1 MNQSL
6 NRIKDSLLAGQPI
19 VQVISFEEK
28 RVEGF
33 LRKLCQQ
40 TLKNQNVYTWD
51 SHFGLSHGEAPSTPA
66 VDSLDPSRALDLALG
81 VNEPAFFVFRDLTP
95 LLRDNPGLIRQVRE
109 CYLQF
114 KGSRKFLF
122 LLSPDDY
129 LPASLK
135 KEIDIIQFELPDYE
149 ELEALCG
156 KFLESLA
163 KAGAQVQLS
172 DEEKRNFVTAVQGLT
187 LDEAY
192 KAYMKAFQGQSRI
205 HIGLIDKIH
214 QEKKQLILKENVLE
228 FFDHVL
234 TMEDMGG
241 LDKLKD
247 WLLKRKKAFSKEARE
262 FGLDKPKG
270 ILTMGVTGCGK
281 SLASKVIATLWNL
294 PLFRMDMNLVYSGIA
309 GAPEDVF
316 ARSLKTMDSVAPAI
330 LWIDEIESGISD
342 KSSDSSSSRILG
354 YFLTWMQEHTSEI
367 FIAATANRID
377 LLPAELLRRG
387 RFDQIFFIDL
397 PTRKER
403 EEIFK
408 IHLAK
413 RGNDLG
419 NYNLPQLAQITKNW
433 SGSEIE
439 QVIISGMYEAFAAG
453 RKLKEDDLFVIFGS
467 SVPMATTMEEQIKK
481 VRSWAHN
488 RAVRASTD
496 KEY

>member
-1 MNQSL
+1 MNQSINL
-6 NRIKDSLLAGQPI
+6 IKDSLQSGQPLVQI
-19 VQVISFEEK
+19 VSYEEK
-28 RVEGF
+28 RVENF
-33 LRKLCQQ
+33 LKKLCPQVI
-40 TLKNQNVYTWD
+40 KNQNIYFWD
-51 SHFGLSHGEAPSTPA
+51 SHNGLSGNDVKIPNSKDAA
-66 VDSLDPSRALDLALG
+66 LALDAVLKI
-81 VNEPAFFVFRDLTP
+81 NEPAFFVFKDLNGQ
-95 LLRDNPGLIRQVRE
+95 LRNAPEMIRQIRE

-114 KGSRKFLF
+114 KGSKRFLF
-122 LLSPDDY
+122 LLSADDF
-129 LPASLK
+129 LPPMLK
-135 KEIDIIQFELPDYE
+135 KEIDIIFFELPDFE
-149 ELEALCG
+149 ELENLCL
-156 KFLESLA
+156 KFMESLE
-163 KAGAQVQLS
+163 KAGVQIQLS
-172 DEEKRNFVTAVQGLT
+172 SEEKRNFATAVQGLT

-192 KAYMKAFQGQSRI
+192 KAYMKAFQGQGRI

-228 FFDHVL
+228 FFTHVL

-270 ILTMGVTGCGK
+270 VLTMGITGCGK
-281 SLASKVIATLWNL
+281 SLASKIIATLWNL
-294 PLFRMDMNLVYSGIA
+294 PLFRLDMNLVYSGIA
-309 GAPEDVF
+309 GPPEEVF
-316 ARSLKTMDSVAPAI
+316 ARALKTMDSVSPAV

-342 KSSDSSSSRILG
+342 KHTDSASSRILG

-377 LLPAELLRRG
+377 LLPPELLRRG

-403 EEIFK
+403 EEIFT
-408 IHLAK
+408 IHLTK
-413 RGNDLG
+413 RDNDLKKF
-419 NYNLPQLAQITKNW
+419 NIPQLAQITKNW

-439 QVIISGMYEAFAAG
+439 QVIISGMYEAFNEN
-453 RKLKEDDLFVIFGS
+453 RKLIEDDLFVIFGN

-481 VRSWAHN
+481 IRSWAHN
-488 RAVRASTD
+488 RAVRASSD

>member
-1 MNQSL
+1 MNPSL
-6 NRIKDSLLAGQPI
+6 SRIKDSLLAGQPI
-19 VQVISFEEK
+19 VQVVSFEEK

-40 TLKNQNVYTWD
+40 TLKSQNYYSWD
-51 SHFGLSHGEAPSTPA
+51 SRNGLLQGEAPLA
-66 VDSLDPSRALDLALG
+66 DSLAPGRALDLALAAR
-81 VNEPAFFVFRDLTP
+81 EPAFFVFRDLTP
-95 LLRDNPGLIRQVRE
+95 RLRDSLDLVRQVRE

-114 KGSRKFLF
+114 KNSRKFLF
-122 LLSPDDY
+122 LLSPDDT

-135 KEIDIIQFELPDYE
+135 KEVDVVHFELPDYG
-149 ELEALCG
+149 ELEALFAR
-156 KFLESLA
+156 FLESLA
-163 KAGAQVQLS
+163 KAGARLQLS
-172 DEEKRNFVTAVQGLT
+172 DEEKRSFVTAVQGLT
-187 LDEAY
+187 LDEAT
-192 KAYMKAFQGQSRI
+192 KAYMKAFQGQASV
-205 HIGLIDKIH
+205 HIGLIEKIH
-214 QEKKQLILKENVLE
+214 YEKKQLILKENVLE
-228 FFDHVL
+228 YFTHVL
-234 TMEDMGG
+234 TLDDMGG

-281 SLASKVIATLWNL
+281 SLASKIIATLWNL

-309 GAPEDVF
+309 GPPEDVF

-342 KSSDSSSSRILG
+342 KTADSSSSRILG

-397 PTRKER
+397 PTRRER

-408 IHLAK
+408 IHLKK

-419 NYNLPQLAQITKNW
+419 DFNIPQLAQITKNW

-439 QVIISGMYEAFAAG
+439 QVIISGMYEAFADN

-467 SVPMATTMEEQIKK
+467 SVPLATTMEEQIKK

-488 RAVRASTD
+488 RAARASSD

>member
-1 MNQSL
+1 MNQSI
-6 NRIKDSLLAGQPI
+6 NQIKDSLLAGQPI
-19 VQVISFEEK
+19 VQIVSYEEK
-28 RVEGF
+28 RVESF
-33 LRKLCQQ
+33 LKKLCQQ
-40 TLKNQNVYTWD
+40 TLKNQNIYSWD
-51 SHFGLSHGEAPSTPA
+51 SHNGLSRGEAPLP
-66 VDSLDPSRALDLALG
+66 DSREPSRALGLALG
-81 VNEPAFFVFRDLTP
+81 VGEPAFFIFKDLSP
-95 LLRDNPGLIRQVRE
+95 LLRQAPGLAREIRE

-114 KGSRKFLF
+114 KNNRKFLF
-122 LLSPDDY
+122 LLSPDDT
-129 LPASLK
+129 LPSNLK
-135 KEIDIIQFELPDYE
+135 KEIDIIHFELPDYE
-149 ELEALCG
+149 ELEALFA

-163 KAGAQVQLS
+163 KAGVQVQLK
-172 DEEKRNFVTAVQGLT
+172 DEEKRNYVTAVQGLT

-192 KAYMKAFQGQSRI
+192 KAYMKAFQGQPRI
-205 HIGLIDKIH
+205 HIGLIEKIH
-214 QEKKQLILKENVLE
+214 HEKKQLILKENVLE
-228 FFDHVL
+228 YFTHVL

-247 WLLKRKKAFSKEARE
+247 WLMKRKRAFSKEARE

-403 EEIFK
+403 EEIFT

-413 RGNDLG
+413 RGNDLKLF
-419 NYNLPQLAQITKNW
+419 NIPQLAQITKNW

-439 QVIISGMYEAFAAG
+439 QVIISGMYEAFADN

-467 SVPMATTMEEQIKK
+467 SVPLATTMEEQIKK

-488 RAVRASTD
+488 RAVRASSD

>member
-1 MNQSL
+1 MNASINQ
-6 NRIKDSLLAGQPI
+6 IKDSLLAGQPI
-19 VQVISFEEK
+19 VQIVSFEEK
-28 RVEGF
+28 RVESF
-33 LRKLCQQ
+33 LKKLCQQ
-40 TLKNQNVYTWD
+40 TLKSQNLYSWD
-51 SHFGLSHGEAPSTPA
+51 SHNGLSRGDAPVP
-66 VDSLDPSRALDLALG
+66 DSLDPSRALDLALNVG
-81 VNEPAFFVFRDLTP
+81 EPAFFVFKDLTP
-95 LLRDNPGLIRQVRE
+95 RLRDSQALIRQVRE
-109 CYLQF
+109 CYMQF
-114 KGSRKFLF
+114 KNSRRYLF
-122 LLSPDDY
+122 LLSPDDF
-129 LPASLK
+129 LPANLK
-135 KEIDIIQFELPDYE
+135 KEIDIIHFELPDYE
-149 ELEALCG
+149 ELENLFQ
-156 KFLESLA
+156 KFMESMA
-163 KAGAQVQLS
+163 KAGVQVQLS
-172 DEEKRNFVTAVQGLT
+172 DEERRNFVTAVQGLT

-192 KAYMKAFQGQSRI
+192 KAYMKAFQGQQRI
-205 HIGLIDKIH
+205 HIGLIEKIH
-214 QEKKQLILKENVLE
+214 HEKKQLILKENVLE
-228 FFDHVL
+228 YFTHVL
-234 TMEDMGG
+234 TLEDMGG

-247 WLLKRKKAFSKEARE
+247 WLLKRRKAFSKEARE

-309 GAPEDVF
+309 GPPEDVF

-408 IHLAK
+408 IHLTK

-419 NYNLPQLAQITKNW
+419 DFNIPQLAQITKNW

-439 QVIISGMYEAFAAG
+439 QVIISGMYEAFAEE

-467 SVPMATTMEEQIKK
+467 SVPLATTMEEQIKK

-488 RAVRASTD
+488 RAVRASSD

>member
-1 MNQSL
+1 MNASL
-6 NRIKDSLLAGQPI
+6 SRIKDSLLAGQPI
-19 VQVISFEEK
+19 VQIVSFEEK

-33 LRKLCQQ
+33 LKKLGQQ
-40 TLKNQNVYTWD
+40 TLKNQNYYSWD
-51 SHFGLSHGEAPSTPA
+51 SRNGLSRGETPLP
-66 VDSLDPSRALDLALG
+66 DSLSPQRALDAALDCA
-81 VNEPAFFVFRDLTP
+81 EPAFFVFKDLTP
-95 LLRDNPGLIRQVRE
+95 RLRDSLDLVRQVRE

-122 LLSPDDY
+122 LLSPDDS

-135 KEIDIIQFELPDYE
+135 KEVDIVPFDLPDYE
-149 ELEALCG
+149 ELDGLFSR
-156 KFLESLA
+156 FLESLVR
-163 KAGAQVQLS
+163 AGAQVQLAP
-172 DEEKRNFVTAVQGLT
+172 EEKRSFVTAVQGLT
-187 LDEAY
+187 LDEAT
-192 KAYMKAFQGQSRI
+192 KAYMKAFQGQPRI
-205 HIGLIDKIH
+205 HPALIEKIH
-214 QEKKQLILKENVLE
+214 YEKKQLILKENVLE
-228 FFDHVL
+228 FFTHSL

-241 LDKLKD
+241 LDRLKD
-247 WLLKRKKAFSKEARE
+247 WLLKRRKAFSKEARE

-281 SLASKVIATLWNL
+281 SLASKIIATQWNL

-309 GAPEDVF
+309 GPPEDVF

-342 KSSDSSSSRILG
+342 KTTDSSSSRILG

-397 PTRKER
+397 PTRRER
-403 EEIFK
+403 EEIFR
-408 IHLAK
+408 IHLRK

-419 NYNLPQLAQITKNW
+419 DFNVPQLAQITKNW

-439 QVIISGMYEAFAAG
+439 QVIISGMYEAFADN

-467 SVPMATTMEEQIKK
+467 SVPLATTMEEQIKK

-488 RAVRASTD
+488 RAVRASSD

>member
-1 MNQSL
+1 MNQSI

-33 LRKLCQQ
+33 LKKLCQQ
-40 TLKNQNVYTWD
+40 TLKNQNIYSWD
-51 SHFGLSHGEAPSTPA
+51 SYNGLSRGDVPVPDSKDPA
-66 VDSLDPSRALDLALG
+66 IAIDLALKA
-81 VNEPAFFVFRDLTP
+81 VEPAFFIFKDLNPRLRQEPP
-95 LLRDNPGLIRQVRE
+95 LVRQIRE

-122 LLSPDDY
+122 LVSPDDY

-135 KEIDIIQFELPDYE
+135 KEIDIIHFDLPDYE
-149 ELEALCG
+149 ELEGLFA
-156 KFLESLA
+156 KFLESMA
-163 KAGAQVQLS
+163 RAGTQVQLS
-172 DEEKRNFVTAVQGLT
+172 PEEKSHFVTAVQGLT
-187 LDEAY
+187 LDEAT
-192 KAYMKAFQGQSRI
+192 KAYMKAFQGQPRVD
-205 HIGLIDKIH
+205 IGLIETIH

-228 FFDHVL
+228 YFTHAL
-234 TMEDMGG
+234 TMDDMGG

-281 SLASKVIATLWNL
+281 SLASKIIATLWNL

-342 KSSDSSSSRILG
+342 KSTDSSSSRILG

-403 EEIFK
+403 EEIFR
-408 IHLAK
+408 IHLTK
-413 RGNDLG
+413 RDNDLG
-419 NYNLPQLAQITKNW
+419 KFNLPQLAQITKNW

-453 RKLKEDDLFVIFGS
+453 RKLNEDDLFVIFGS
-467 SVPMATTMEEQIKK
+467 SVPLATTMEEQIKK

>member
-1 MNQSL
+1 MNPSL

-19 VQVISFEEK
+19 VQIVSFEEK

-33 LRKLCQQ
+33 LKKLCQQ
-40 TLKNQNVYTWD
+40 TLKSQNLYSWD
-51 SHFGLSHGEAPSTPA
+51 SRNGLSLGETP
-66 VDSLDPSRALDLALG
+66 VPDSLLPARALDAALA
-81 VNEPAFFVFRDLTP
+81 VREPAFFVFKDLTP
-95 LLRDNPGLIRQVRE
+95 RLRDSLDLIRQVRE

-114 KGSRKFLF
+114 KNSRKFLF

-149 ELEALCG
+149 ELEALFN
-156 KFLESLA
+156 KFLDSLA

-172 DEEKRNFVTAVQGLT
+172 EEEKRNFVTAVQGLT

-192 KAYMKAFQGQSRI
+192 KAYMKAFQGQARI
-205 HIGLIDKIH
+205 HIGMIEKIH
-214 QEKKQLILKENVLE
+214 LEKKQLILKENVLE
-228 FFDHVL
+228 YFTHVL
-234 TMEDMGG
+234 TLEDMGG

-342 KSSDSSSSRILG
+342 KTSDSSSSRILG

-403 EEIFK
+403 EEIFR
-408 IHLAK
+408 IHLTK

-419 NYNLPQLAQITKNW
+419 DFNIPQLAQITKNW

-439 QVIISGMYEAFAAG
+439 QVIISGMYEAFADN

-467 SVPMATTMEEQIKK
+467 SVPLATTMEEQIKK

-488 RAVRASTD
+488 RAVRATTD

>member
-1 MNQSL
+1 MNAAV
-6 NRIKDSLLAGQPI
+6 NRIKDSLIAGQPI
-19 VQVISFEEK
+19 VQIVSYEEK

-40 TLKNQNVYTWD
+40 TLKNQNIFSWD
-51 SHFGLSHGEAPSTPA
+51 SHNGLSRGDAPLPA
-66 VDSLDPSRALDLALG
+66 SQDPAAALGLALKG
-81 VNEPAFFVFRDLTP
+81 GEPAFYVFKDLSP
-95 LLRDNPGLIRQVRE
+95 RLRQDPALVRLVRE

-114 KGSRKFLF
+114 KGSRRFLF
-122 LLSPDDY
+122 LVSADDF
-129 LPASLK
+129 LPGSLK
-135 KEIDIIQFELPDYE
+135 KEIDIVYFDLPDYE
-149 ELEALCG
+149 ELEGLLAR
-156 KFLESLA
+156 FLDSLA
-163 KAGAQVQLS
+163 KAGAQVQLGN
-172 DEEKRNFVTAVQGLT
+172 EEKRSFVTAVQGLT
-187 LDEAY
+187 LDEAT
-192 KAYMKAFQGQSRI
+192 KAFMKAFQGQPRV
-205 HIGLIDKIH
+205 HIGLIESIH

-228 FFDHVL
+228 YFSHDFTL
-234 TMEDMGG
+234 EDMGG

-247 WLLKRKKAFSKEARE
+247 WLMKRKKAFSKEARE

-309 GAPEDVF
+309 GPPEDVF

-403 EEIFK
+403 EEIFR
-408 IHLAK
+408 IHLRK

-419 NYNLPQLAQITKNW
+419 DFNIPQLAQITKNW

-439 QVIISGMYEAFAAG
+439 QVIISGMYEAFADN

-467 SVPMATTMEEQIKK
+467 SVPLATTMEEQIKK

-488 RAVRASTD
+488 RAVRASSD